1 MDEATEFSVSDL
13 LIGWDGGPQARK
25 STRKGGEALN
35 KQSKHDLVAELAEQ
49 LKGTKAAFLADY
61 RGLNVEKSTE
71 LRRKLRAAGAEY
83 RVIKNTLLRLAA
95 QGTPAACLDPEL
107 KGPTSVTLVTSDP
120 VAPAKAL
127 IEFAKANQ
135 AFELKVGMLDGKLL
149 QAADIK
155 ALAELPSREVL
166 LGRLLGTL
174 NAPTSNFVGV
184 LAAVPRS
191 LVV

>member
-1 MDEATEFSVSDL
+1 M
-13 LIGWDGGPQARK
+13 K
-25 STRKGGEALN
+25 
-35 KQSKHDLVAELAEQ
+35 KQSKQDLVAELAEQ

-107 KGPTSVTLVTSDP
+107 KGPTAVTLVTSDP

-127 IEFAKANQ
+127 VEFAKANQ
-135 AFELKVGMLDGKLL
+135 AFELKAAMLDGKLL
-149 QAADIK
+149 QVADVK

-191 LVV
+191 MVQVLSAIKDQKAA

>member
-1 MDEATEFSVSDL
+1 L
-13 LIGWDGGPQARK
+13 K
-25 STRKGGEALN
+25 

-49 LKGTKAAFLADY
+49 LKNTKAAFLADY

-107 KGPTSVTLVTSDP
+107 KGPTAVTLVTSDP

-135 AFELKVGMLDGKLL
+135 AFELKAAMLDGKLL
-149 QAADIK
+149 QVADVK

-191 LVV
+191 MVQVLSAIKDQKAA

>member
-1 MDEATEFSVSDL
+1 
-13 LIGWDGGPQARK
+13 
-25 STRKGGEALN
+25 LN
-35 KQSKHDLVAELAEQ
+35 KQSKQDLVAELAQQ

-61 RGLNVEKSTE
+61 RGLNVEKATE

-95 QGTPAACLDPEL
+95 QGTQAACLDPEL
-107 KGPTSVTLVTSDP
+107 KGPTAVTLVTSDP

-127 IEFAKANQ
+127 VEFAKANQ
-135 AFELKVGMLDGKLL
+135 AFELKAGMLDGKLL
-149 QAADIK
+149 SAADVR

-191 LVV
+191 MVQVLSAIKDQKAA